1 MDYTVTGPKE
11 LSKSG
16 KERTPVLHEGKA
28 AWLYG
33 ENGSRSIRND
43 NGHWLARVESGA
55 ELITAETSKQLN
67 ATRWENA
74 RKAASLGALSAAEER
89 GELLL
94 SDPVE
99 AWQAVVKARTLVAL
113 DTDSRGGNAAAELVG
128 RAAGWLANRNEQQ
141 PAEANITLNKAG
153 LAALVQA
160 ITAEQGKRDAVDGS
174 WVDDDGGGE

>member
-33 ENGSRSIRND
+33 ENGSRSIRD
-43 NGHWLARVESGA
+43 DQGHWLARVENSVPITNESASTLHQRRRDKAQEMAMLGA
-55 ELITAETSKQLN
+55 MQAVEDDIELTLAEPAETWLHL
-67 ATRWENA
+67 T
-74 RKAASLGALSAAEER
+74 
-89 GELLL
+89 
-94 SDPVE
+94 
-99 AWQAVVKARTLVAL
+99 KARAIVAM
-113 DTDSRGGNAAAELVG
+113 DTQARGGNAAYELVG
-128 RAAGWLANRNEQQ
+128 RATGFLASRNETQ

-160 ITAEQGKRDAVDGS
+160 ITAEQAKRDSIAGE
-174 WVDDDGGGE
+174 WVSDDGDGE